1 LRFLLLTGCYSIYL
15 LWLGIPRLMKVPEQ
29 QVTNFAAVIV
39 ICAGAML
46 YAVALAQRMLFGMPG
61 L

>member
-1 LRFLLLTGCYSIYL
+1 L

>member
-29 QVTNFAAVIV
+29 QAANFAGVIV
-39 ICAGAML
+39 VCTSAML
-46 YAVALAQRMLFGMPG
+46 YAIALVQRMLFGMPG
-61 L
+61 I